1 MFVNPH
7 RRAHRVARQRPP
19 AVLLAALLAL
29 WALLVAP
36 AATADPQT
44 DPVATIDAAALAA
57 QVEPGLVKIDTLN
70 NFQGLV
76 GNGTGI
82 ILSPDG
88 VVLTNHHVVQ
98 GANAIR
104 ATSVATGQPFEADV
118 LGYSR
123 INDIAVLRLRGADG
137 LPVAPLGS
145 SASLAVGDPVMTI
158 GNANGSSRSLTR
170 EMGTITNLDRAVDV
184 EDETTSTS
192 HRMGGLIE
200 SSTNLRAGDSG
211 GALVNTAGQI
221 VGMNAAATV
230 TYRIGGGSDP
240 AGQGFAIPIDRAL
253 GIAGQIRS
261 GEGSP
266 YVHIGPSAMLGIG
279 IDAGGPPRPNGL
291 PIRSVMRDGPADR
304 AGIRPGDVLV
314 SIDGIPIDSANT
326 LTGLLDQRHG
336 GDVVTLNWV
345 DRAGMARTA
354 PLTLVPGA
362 VS

>member
-1 MFVNPH
+1 MPVNLH
-7 RRAHRVARQRPP
+7 RRVHRVDRQRLL
-19 AVLLAALLAL
+19 AVLLAPLLAL
-29 WALLVAP
+29 WALLVP
-36 AATADPQT
+36 ATATADP
-44 DPVATIDAAALAA
+44 VATVDPAVLAA
-57 QVEPGLVKIDTLN
+57 HVEPGLVKIDTLN
-70 NFQGLV
+70 DFQGLV

-88 VVLTNHHVVQ
+88 VILTNHHVVQ

-123 INDIAVLRLRGADG
+123 MNDIAVLQLRGAGG

-145 SASLAVGDPVMTI
+145 SASLSVGDPVMTI
-158 GNANGSSRSLTR
+158 GNANGSSQPLTR
-170 EMGTITNLDRAVDV
+170 ELGTITDLDRAVDV
-184 EDETTSTS
+184 EDESTNTS

-211 GALVNTAGQI
+211 GALANTAGQI

-230 TYRIGGGSDP
+230 TYRIGGGADP

-253 GIAGQIRS
+253 GIASQIRS

-279 IDAGGPPRPNGL
+279 IDAGGPLRPNGL

-304 AGIRPGDVLV
+304 AGIRPGNVLV
-314 SIDGIPIDSANT
+314 SIDGTPIDSANT

-336 GDVVTLNWV
+336 GDVVTMNWV
-345 DRAGMARTA
+345 DGAGMARSA
-354 PLTLVPGA
+354 PVTLMAGT